1 MGSAGGAFH
10 GNMFVRG
17 LVLQL
22 AREVSSL
29 LPLEH
34 VYLQLR
40 YEQLLVK
47 KLARFLEF
55 QSCDL

>member
-1 MGSAGGAFH
+1 MGSDGGAFH
-10 GNMFVRG
+10 RNMLVRG

-29 LPLEH
+29 LPLEY
-34 VYLQLR
+34 VSLQLT

-47 KLARFLEF
+47 KHVKFLEF